1 MVLGAID
8 FNHDVVTLYWCGQR
22 IDPPATLT
30 PISGGAMKTAGGRHW
45 APAAYR
51 QPTPPDELI
60 QPISTAP

>member
-1 MVLGAID
+1 
-8 FNHDVVTLYWCGQR
+8 
-22 IDPPATLT
+22 
-30 PISGGAMKTAGGRHW
+30 MKTAGGRHW